1 MANNSPLNVGT
12 DAAGGFLFQ
21 EQYGQQFIDGI
32 RREAAVASL
41 ARVDALAGKRQKYTV
56 YGGRPTVSF
65 VDEGAEKPV
74 TGAEFSQLT
83 LNVKKLAA
91 IVVYTQELLEDAE
104 SDPRVLINQDLAA
117 AFAQKIDAHA
127 LGYESGSAI
136 VGSFDSEVGS
146 STTTHELGTGGDAIA
161 KSVSDAMESVEAAGY
176 SPNGIILA
184 SDAKAALRNARQTV
198 ETAQPVYSAGFEMQ
212 PDSLYGVNISYSS
225 NLDGFPAGAGKV
237 LGVVG
242 DFSQAVL
249 GIRTDLTA
257 RVSDTA
263 TVNIGGT
270 QHNLWQR
277 NEVAVLWET
286 RVGFVAHDVNGAFS
300 VITNAS

>member
-1 MANNSPLNVGT
+1 MANNSPLNIGT
-12 DAAGGFLFQ
+12 DAAGGYLFQ
-21 EQYGQQFIDGI
+21 EQYGQQFIEGI

-41 ARVDALAGKRQKYTV
+41 ARVDRLVGKRQKYTI

-91 IVVYTQELLEDAE
+91 IVVYTQELLEDAQD
-104 SDPRVLINQDLAA
+104 DPRVLINQDLAA

-127 LGYESGSAI
+127 LGYENGSAI
-136 VGSFDSEVGS
+136 SGSFDTELTN
-146 STTTHELGTGGDAIA
+146 STATTELGTTGDAVA
-161 KSVSDAMESVEAAGY
+161 RSVSAAMEKVEAEGY
-176 SPNGIILA
+176 NPNGLILA
-184 SDAKAALRNARQTV
+184 SDAKAALRDARNTV
-198 ETAQPVYSAGFEMQ
+198 ETTQPVYTPGYTQ
-212 PDSLYGVNISYSS
+212 GPDSIYGLPISYSS
-225 NLDGFPAGAGKV
+225 NLDGFPAGSGKV

-249 GIRTDLTA
+249 GVRMDLTA
-257 RVSDTA
+257 RVSDQA

-270 QHNLWQR
+270 QHNLFQR

-286 RVGFVAHDVNGAFS
+286 RVGFVAHDVDGAFS